1 MSVLTPFLLL
11 GLLVLFSASSLS
23 CVITA
28 LQRLGRLQVE
38 GELENVFSRFLLK
51 YYLKPFFG
59 NHLWEGLLFALNFT
73 RHLLRVSF
81 VLIAFFAL
89 TSYPFFAHIC
99 SLATQDKL
107 VWDQFLIGL
116 LALTIVG
123 LSLTSDFLA
132 SLFGQVRPW
141 QAFRSLAPFVTLILL
156 LCSPL
161 TSLFFLSAHKFL
173 KKKKSPPPL
182 SPSFRI
188 RDRVQEILQESELIT
203 YLSPDE
209 LKSILSLVSFK
220 ERIAREVMVPRID
233 ILSLPIESSLEEAA
247 EFFLKEGY
255 SRIPV
260 YKNSIDNIIGV
271 LHYKDV
277 FKTYVEHK
285 GSSSKISSLVKPV
298 LYTPE
303 TKRLS
308 HLLQE
313 FRIKQI
319 HLAIVVDEWG
329 GTEGVVTIEDILEEL
344 VGEIADEHDVAY
356 QELFTPIPGGGW
368 IVDAKMAIVDIRE
381 ELGIQIPQGPEYDT
395 IGGYIFHRAGAIPSK
410 GWRIHHDDFDL
421 EVLSSNAR
429 AIEKIRIMNLSE

>member
-1 MSVLTPFLLL
+1 M
-11 GLLVLFSASSLS
+11 
-23 CVITA
+23 ITA

-38 GELENVFSRFLLK
+38 GELSKTFPHFFLQ
-51 YYLKPFFG
+51 YYLRPLFG
-59 NHLWEGLLFALNFT
+59 KYQWEGLLFALNFT

-81 VLIAFFAL
+81 VFIAFFIL
-89 TSYPFFAHIC
+89 TSYPFFGHIC
-99 SLATQDKL
+99 SLATSNQ
-107 VWDQFLIGL
+107 VIWDQFLIGL

-123 LSLTSDFLA
+123 LSLTTDFLA
-132 SLFGQVRPW
+132 SLLGQLRSW
-141 QAFRSLAPFVTLILL
+141 QVFQGLSFFNSLLLL
-156 LCSPL
+156 LCAPL
-161 TSLFFLSAHKFL
+161 TSLFFLIAHYSFKRQQ
-173 KKKKSPPPL
+173 PPL
-182 SPSFRI
+182 SANSSLSI
-188 RDRVQEILQESELIT
+188 QEQTQKILEESELISL
-203 YLSPDE
+203 LSQDE

-233 ILSLPIESSLEEAA
+233 IVSLPINAPLEEVAS
-247 EFFLKEGY
+247 FFIHEGY
-255 SRIPV
+255 SRVPI
-260 YKNSIDNIIGV
+260 YKDSIDNIIGV
-271 LHYKDV
+271 LYYKDF
-277 FKTYVEHK
+277 FKTYTENK
-285 GSSSKISSLVKPV
+285 DLSFKIDTLVKPV

-329 GTEGVVTIEDILEEL
+329 GTEGIVTIEDILEEL

-368 IVDAKMAIVDIRE
+368 IVDAKMTIVDIRE

-395 IGGYIFHRAGAIPSK
+395 IGGYIFHKAGAIPSK

-421 EVLSSNAR
+421 EVLSSTAR
-429 AIEKIRIMNLSE
+429 AIEKIRITNINS